1 MYMLNI
7 YACQAPAAA
16 ARSGHNPGTWTSSL
30 YGHHPCV
37 FLLAPSPSPALQCRI
52 AVHEPY
58 RVQSPFTNV
67 LGSVTQDATT
77 HFSTILN
84 SAAHSPPPD
93 LVPGTLRA
101 SLRRTGPAHPGSRA
115 RGGPPSNSG
124 PASALSRG
132 DRRFP
137 IAR

>member
-7 YACQAPAAA
+7 YACQSPAAA

-58 RVQSPFTNV
+58 RVQSPFTSV
-67 LGSVTQDATT
+67 LGSVTPGRNNALQHDSQLGGA
-77 HFSTILN
+77 LP
-84 SAAHSPPPD
+84 AA
-93 LVPGTLRA
+93 G
-101 SLRRTGPAHPGSRA
+101 
-115 RGGPPSNSG
+115 SG
-124 PASALSRG
+124 PRDIAS
-132 DRRFP
+132 F
-137 IAR
+137 IA